1 MATRMSNLGSI
12 EAFIPENDWSE
23 YEERLEDFFIAND
36 VPGKKKVHVTIS
48 LLRRQAYSTL
58 RDLCL
63 PSSPST
69 KTFDE
74 ICALLRNHYQPKV
87 TVVAESCKLYQTV
100 QLETENVAEFASK
113 VKRAR
118 AKCDFGTHLPR
129 ALRDQFVIGVKN
141 QATKKKLLS
150 DDKTFEECQR
160 IAIADE
166 TADREAK
173 CIENENLLA
182 TPVNKI
188 DTNKSEP
195 RKRQVLMPQHKQF
208 NCYRCGSS
216 QHGAHTCKYI
226 KSICHYCHKP
236 GHLESVCFKK
246 QRDEKQKKNTSC
258 RYSNARRQQY
268 V

>member
-1 MATRMSNLGSI
+1 MSNLGSI

-23 YEERLEDFFIAND
+23 YEERLEAFFIAND
-36 VPGKKKVHVTIS
+36 VLDKIKVHVTIS
-48 LLRRQAYSTL
+48 LLGRQAYSTL

-87 TVVAESCKLYQTV
+87 TVVAESYKFYQTV
-100 QLETENVAEFASK
+100 QLETENVAEFASI
-113 VKRAR
+113 VKRAS

-141 QATKKKLLS
+141 QATMNKMLS
-150 DDKTFEECQR
+150 EEKTFEDCQK

-173 CIENENLLA
+173 CIENLHYLTFNPAVL
-182 TPVNKI
+182 TVGGHFRP
-188 DTNKSEP
+188 DT
-195 RKRQVLMPQHKQF
+195 LD
-208 NCYRCGSS
+208 
-216 QHGAHTCKYI
+216 
-226 KSICHYCHKP
+226 
-236 GHLESVCFKK
+236 ESAFT
-246 QRDEKQKKNTSC
+246 QETF
-258 RYSNARRQQY
+258 
-268 V
+268 

>member
-1 MATRMSNLGSI
+1 MKKGWKPSSLQTT
-12 EAFIPENDWSE
+12 FQT
-23 YEERLEDFFIAND
+23 
-36 VPGKKKVHVTIS
+36 KKKVHVTIS
-48 LLRRQAYSTL
+48 LLGRQAYSTL

-74 ICALLRNHYQPKV
+74 ICAFLRNHYQQKV
-87 TVVAESCKLYQTV
+87 TVVAESYKFYQTV

-113 VKRAR
+113 VKRAS

-150 DDKTFEECQR
+150 EDKTFEDCQK

-188 DTNKSEP
+188 YTNKSEP

-216 QHGAHTCKYI
+216 QHGANTCKYI

-246 QRDEKQKKNTSC
+246 TTG
-258 RYSNARRQQY
+258 
-268 V
+268 